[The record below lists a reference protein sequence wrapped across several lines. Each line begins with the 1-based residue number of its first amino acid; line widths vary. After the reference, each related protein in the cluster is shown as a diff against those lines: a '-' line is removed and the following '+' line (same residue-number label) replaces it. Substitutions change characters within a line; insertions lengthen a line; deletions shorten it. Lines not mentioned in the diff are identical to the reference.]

1 MKREEIVN
9 NIGYQL
15 TRAAVDYIEKHEF
28 ADGIDCFEAGA
39 EWMQKKMIVKV
50 CEWLKENINLY
61 AYISYSRESG
71 QTKITLTD
79 EFETA
84 FKKAMEEKQCVK

>member
-1 MKREEIVN
+1 MSREEIVN

-28 ADGIDCFEAGA
+28 ADGMDCFEAGD
-39 EWMQKKMIVKV
+39 EWMQKKMIGKA
-50 CEWLKENINLY
+50 CEWLKENIDLY
-61 AYISYSRESG
+61 TYISYSRESG
-71 QTKITLTD
+71 HTKITLTD

-84 FKKAMEEKQCVK
+84 FRKAMEE